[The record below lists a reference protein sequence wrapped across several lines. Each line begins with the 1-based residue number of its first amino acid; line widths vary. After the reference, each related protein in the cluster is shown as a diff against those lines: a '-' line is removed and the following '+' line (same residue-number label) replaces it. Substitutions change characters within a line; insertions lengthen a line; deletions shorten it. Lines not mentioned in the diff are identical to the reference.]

1 MPVPSM
7 PKHIMAVLTSTLI
20 IVSSMTSSAQSA
32 VDGRGQDGH
41 RSEPGRLRIS
51 LTTNG
56 LDTAGREH
64 DILRFVIEEFL
75 SEQVNAL
82 LPMIFFDHG
91 KDVLPDRYVRRTPAE
106 RTTFDE
112 HELFGRRPLDVYHDL
127 LNIVGVRMRR
137 RPASRITLTG
147 CLMPDSIETDGSGLA
162 MRRAVGVRDYLM
174 RVWGIDRR
182 RIAIRSRELPERPSN
197 PSSTDGQEENRRVEI
212 SSSDRYTLDIV
223 NVRDTI
229 RISDPPRLRVRPTI
243 VHDTTIAS
251 WRLFITQGGIVLDVR
266 RGKGDVP
273 ESFDWDPAALPM
285 IYPRT
290 DQPLEMIMEV
300 EDVERQRATTQML
313 LPVDLVTISEK
324 RERTEGDMKIDD
336 YGLILFGFGRSDAG
350 GANKAIVDLITSR
363 LAPTSNVTVTGHTDR
378 TGSDEI
384 NLRIS
389 TQRAETIGKAIG
401 PRVTGAHGYGKRNA
415 LHTNDLP
422 EGRFHNRTVRVH
434 VETPIR

>member
-1 MPVPSM
+1 MPMPS
-7 PKHIMAVLTSTLI
+7 TSRRITVIVISMLI
-20 IVSSMTSSAQSA
+20 AVSSMTCFAQTTI
-32 VDGRGQDGH
+32 DGH
-41 RSEPGRLRIS
+41 PQEKHQRPSRRLQIS

-56 LDTAGREH
+56 LDTAGHEH
-64 DILRFVIEEFL
+64 DILRFEIEEFL

-82 LPMIFFDHG
+82 LPMVFFDHG
-91 KDVLPDRYVRRTPAE
+91 KDVLPDRYVRRTQAE
-106 RTTFDE
+106 RATFDE
-112 HELFGRRPLDVYHDL
+112 RELFGRRPLDVYHDL
-127 LNIVGVRMRR
+127 LNIVGARMRR
-137 RPASRITLTG
+137 KPASRITLTG
-147 CLMPDSIETDGSGLA
+147 CLMPDSLETDAGGLA
-162 MRRAVGVRDYLM
+162 LRRAARVRDYLTQ
-174 RVWGIDRR
+174 VWGIHRS
-182 RIAIRSRELPERPSN
+182 RIAIGSRGLPERPSN
-197 PSSTDGQEENRRVEI
+197 PSSVDGQEENRRVEI
-212 SSSDRYTLDIV
+212 SSNAPFLLDLV
-223 NVRDTI
+223 SVRDTI
-229 RISDPPRLRVRPTI
+229 RRSDPPRLRIRPSI
-243 VHDTTIAS
+243 VHDTAIAS

-266 RGKGDVP
+266 RGKGDMP

-313 LPVDLVTISEK
+313 LPVDLVTVRQK
-324 RERTEGDMKIDD
+324 RERTEGDVRIDE

-350 GANKAIVDLITSR
+350 GANKAIIRLITSR

-389 TQRAETIGKAIG
+389 TQRAETIGRAIG
-401 PRVTGAHGYGKRNA
+401 PRVTDTRGYGEGNA

>member
-1 MPVPSM
+1 MSM
-7 PKHIMAVLTSTLI
+7 RSMSERTMAIVTSMLFAVT
-20 IVSSMTSSAQSA
+20 SMACFAQTTI
-32 VDGRGQDGH
+32 DGH
-41 RSEPGRLRIS
+41 REEDHQHPSGRLQIS

-56 LDTAGREH
+56 LDTAGHEH
-64 DILRFVIEEFL
+64 DILRFEIEEFL

-82 LPMIFFDHG
+82 LPMIFFDRG

-112 HELFGRRPLDVYHDL
+112 NELFGSRPLDVYHEL
-127 LNIVGVRMRR
+127 LNIVGARMRR
-137 RPASRITLTG
+137 KPASKITLTG
-147 CLMPDSIETDGSGLA
+147 CLMQDRIETCAGGLA
-162 MRRAVGVRDYLM
+162 LRRAARVRDYLTQ
-174 RVWGIDRR
+174 VWGIDRG
-182 RIAIRSRELPERPSN
+182 RIAIRSRGLPERPSN
-197 PSSTDGQEENRRVEI
+197 PSSVDGQEENRRVGI
-212 SSSDRYTLDIV
+212 SSSASYLLDLV

-229 RISDPPRLRVRPTI
+229 RVSDPPRLRIRPSV
-243 VHDTTIAS
+243 VHDTAIAS

-266 RGKGDVP
+266 RGTGEMP

-300 EDVERQRATTQML
+300 EDVERRRATTQML
-313 LPVDLVTISEK
+313 LPVDLVTVRQK
-324 RERTEGDMKIDD
+324 RERTEGDMKIDE

-350 GANKAIVDLITSR
+350 GANKAIIDLITSR

-378 TGSDEI
+378 TGSDEV

-389 TQRAETIGKAIG
+389 TQRAETIGRAIG
-401 PRVTGAHGYGKRNA
+401 PRVIDTRGYGTRNA
-415 LHTNDLP
+415 LYTNDLP

>member
-1 MPVPSM
+1 MP
-7 PKHIMAVLTSTLI
+7 
-20 IVSSMTSSAQSA
+20 VSSMSKRITIIVTSMLFAVTPMACLAQTT
-32 VDGRGQDGH
+32 DGH
-41 RSEPGRLRIS
+41 RQENDHHPSRRLQIS

-64 DILRFVIEEFL
+64 DILRFEIEEFL

-91 KDVLPDRYVRRTPAE
+91 KDVLPDRYVRRTQAE

-112 HELFGRRPLDVYHDL
+112 NELFGSRPLDVYHEL
-127 LNIVGVRMRR
+127 LNIVGARMRR
-137 RPASRITLTG
+137 KPASKIVLTG
-147 CLMPDSIETDGSGLA
+147 CLMPDSIETGAGGLA
-162 MRRAVGVRDYLM
+162 LRRASRVRDYLTQ
-174 RVWGIDRR
+174 VWGIDRG
-182 RIAIRSRELPERPSN
+182 RIAVRSRGLPERPSN
-197 PSSTDGQEENRRVEI
+197 PSSADGQEENRRVEI
-212 SSSDRYTLDIV
+212 SSSGSYLLDLV

-229 RISDPPRLRVRPTI
+229 RVSDPPRLRIRPTI
-243 VHDTTIAS
+243 VHDTAIAS

-313 LPVDLVTISEK
+313 LPVDLVTVRQK
-324 RERTEGDMKIDD
+324 RERTEGDMKIDE

-363 LAPTSNVTVTGHTDR
+363 LALTSNVTVTGHTDR
-378 TGSDEI
+378 TGSDEV

-389 TQRAETIGKAIG
+389 TQRAETIGRAIG
-401 PRVTGAHGYGKRNA
+401 PRVIDTRGYGTKNS
-415 LHTNDLP
+415 LYTNDLP